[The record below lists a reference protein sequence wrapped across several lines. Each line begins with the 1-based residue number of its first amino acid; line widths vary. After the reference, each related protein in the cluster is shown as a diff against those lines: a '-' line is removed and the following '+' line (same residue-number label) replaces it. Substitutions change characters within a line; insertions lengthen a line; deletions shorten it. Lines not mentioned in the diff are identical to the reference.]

1 MHRLER
7 ERDRE
12 RERRFVGRGGRRT
25 DQKRSCNNIN
35 VLKIGSDRSVRSIE
49 PSTGHKTGAI
59 QSKNRFCIEPI
70 LNRPNRRSDR

>member
-1 MHRLER
+1 M
-7 ERDRE
+7 
-12 RERRFVGRGGRRT
+12 GWGGRMA

-35 VLKIGSDRSVRSIE
+35 ILKIRSDRSFQSIE
-49 PSTGHKTGAI
+49 PSTGLKIGAV

>member
-1 MHRLER
+1 MQRLER
-7 ERDRE
+7 ERE
-12 RERRFVGRGGRRT
+12 RGGLWVGVGGGPIK
-25 DQKRSCNNIN
+25 KRFCNNIN

-49 PSTGHKTGAI
+49 PSTGHKTDAA